1 MMAAS
6 KPTESTSPRPQPR
19 WWRLGL
25 VVAVVAYILAIEFVP
40 TDPGERV
47 EAALPEK
54 GIGFF
59 SRELPLDEATQEAL
73 GDSLRLRREYDCRGQ
88 RIIITILDGR
98 TNRHAVHD
106 PIYCLRG
113 SGWEVN
119 ERSALEI
126 PGGEAEQ
133 LVISK
138 DGMRSAVL
146 FWFSTPSL
154 KHASLPRYRWQA
166 MLRRLTFGRSGPEP
180 VLVLLQ
186 GSTDRPVEWE
196 RFFAEFPYLSD
207 L

>member
-1 MMAAS
+1 MAEPEPGTKRS
-6 KPTESTSPRPQPR
+6 SRPRRP

-25 VVAVVAYILAIEFVP
+25 VGVVVAYILAIEFLP
-40 TDPGERV
+40 SAPGERV
-47 EAALPEK
+47 EAVLPET
-54 GIGFF
+54 GFGF
-59 SRELPLDEATQEAL
+59 TSRELPLDAATQEAL
-73 GDSLRLRREYDCRGQ
+73 GESLRLRREYDCRGQ

-98 TNRHAVHD
+98 TNRQAVHD

-119 ERSALEI
+119 ERSALVI

-133 LVISK
+133 LAVSK

-154 KHASLPRYRWQA
+154 KHASLARYRWQA

-186 GSTDRPVEWE
+186 GATDRPVEWE